1 MSDDLTM
8 GCQLSRRDA
17 LRLWGGCVAYFI
29 AGGPV
34 SLSAIGRPG
43 PVCVFRPEQ
52 TEGPYF
58 VDERLN
64 RSDIRSDP
72 TTGKVKPGTLLGLT
86 VALSRVEKGQ
96 CHPLAGAQ
104 VDIWHCD
111 AQGVYSDVKD
121 PGISTIGQQFLR
133 GYQISD
139 SGGEARFL
147 TIYPGWYP
155 GRTVHI
161 HLKIRT
167 ATQTKPSFELTT
179 QMYFQD
185 ALSDRVFADPPY
197 AEKGARVG
205 RNQDDRIFR
214 RGGEQL
220 LLSPMRRPTA
230 FVPPFPWAC
239 SCPRPERTQ
248 NQVALAWG
256 HSNGSEADRH
266 HRRRVWRA
274 NSRPITPSGRCRG
287 H

>member
-8 GCQLSRRDA
+8 ACLLSRRDA
-17 LRLWGGCVAYFI
+17 LRLLGGCVACVI
-29 AGGPV
+29 NGSPV
-34 SLSAIGRPG
+34 SLSAIGG
-43 PVCVFRPEQ
+43 PSPACVFRPEQ

-72 TTGKVKPGTLLGLT
+72 TTGQVKSGTPLGLT
-86 VALSRVEKGQ
+86 VRLSRVEKGQ
-96 CHPLAGAQ
+96 CHPLPGAQ

-111 AQGVYSDVKD
+111 ARGVYSDVQD
-121 PGISTIGQQFLR
+121 PGFSTIGQKFLR

-139 SGGEARFL
+139 ARGEARFL

-161 HLKIRT
+161 HLKVRT
-167 ATQTKPSFELTT
+167 ASETKQRFELTT
-179 QMYFQD
+179 QMYFAD

-197 AEKGARVG
+197 AEKGSRAG

-220 LLSPMRRPTA
+220 LLSPMPAAEGFSAT
-230 FVPPFPWAC
+230 FC
-239 SCPRPERTQ
+239 LGLQ
-248 NQVALAWG
+248 L
-256 HSNGSEADRH
+256 
-266 HRRRVWRA
+266 
-274 NSRPITPSGRCRG
+274 PST
-287 H
+287 